1 MVVGTPGT
9 VPIWAS
15 AIKPEGSGVGVHQR
29 HLYSR
34 LARLGFSVDTP
45 GLATSRKVAVQS
57 FVRPIDGRYSA
68 ALICTTPVPAII
80 RVPFVLFVYDL
91 RWRRTRGAVGR
102 TYRYVDLRW
111 SAARAS
117 HIFTI
122 SGRTREDLIEAVP
135 AVTAKSEVLHLG
147 PGVVEPEDFTE
158 GREGAVLL
166 AGGAAYKRNDVLAS
180 ALVRAHPA
188 WAQRFLC
195 VGVGDAAF
203 RTLVEGFGAQRCERL
218 DGIDDQQMRA
228 AFRRASVYVSAS
240 LEEGFGLP
248 IVEALASGCQVI
260 AIRQPVTE
268 EVAGAAAVL
277 IEGGT
282 VADIA
287 DQLADP
293 AWVSEDI
300 RRDQVRR
307 YSWDDVARTVAARLE
322 TIIDR

>member
-1 MVVGTPGT
+1 MR
-9 VPIWAS
+9 IWAS

-34 LARLGFSVDTP
+34 LNRLGFTVDTP
-45 GLATSRKVAVQS
+45 GLATSRTVAIQS

-68 ALICTTPVPAII
+68 ALICTTPVPAMI
-80 RVPFVLFVYDL
+80 RVPFILFVYDL
-91 RWRRTRGAVGR
+91 RWRRTRGAIGR

-122 SGRTREDLIEAVP
+122 SGRTRDDLIAVAP
-135 AVTAKSEVLHLG
+135 GVAAKSDVLHLG
-147 PGVVEPEDFTE
+147 PGVVEPEDFAE

-166 AGGAAYKRNDVLAS
+166 AGSAAYKRNEMLAS
-180 ALVRAHPA
+180 ALVRANPA
-188 WAQRFLC
+188 WAERFLC

-203 RTLVEGFGAQRCERL
+203 RTLVDGFGAERCERL
-218 DGIDDQQMRA
+218 DGIDDGQMRA
-228 AFRRASVYVSAS
+228 VFRRSSVYVSAS

-260 AIRQPVTE
+260 AVRQPVTE

-277 IEGGT
+277 IEDGT
-282 VADIA
+282 LADIA

-293 AWVSEDI
+293 AWVSEDV
-300 RRDQVRR
+300 RRDQARR
-307 YSWDDVARTVAARLE
+307 YSWDEVARTVAARLRAI
-322 TIIDR
+322 TR